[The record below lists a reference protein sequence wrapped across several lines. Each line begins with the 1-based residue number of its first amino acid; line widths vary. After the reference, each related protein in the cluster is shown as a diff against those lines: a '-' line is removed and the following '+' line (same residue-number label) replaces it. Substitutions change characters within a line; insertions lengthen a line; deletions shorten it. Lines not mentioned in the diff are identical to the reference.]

1 MVIQPIYN
9 ILFLPDV
16 TYHFK
21 KEFFTEN
28 ASEQLEVGSEL
39 LFAFLRNEDDAEELD
54 ADHICP
60 VGISA
65 RVEAFGDD
73 DSVQIRTLER
83 VDLSDVEVENGQILA
98 DASIRAEV
106 DDYTAEEEK
115 AQFLRLRAALLKFV
129 QGYQWGMWARSF
141 ILQRKNMYDL
151 GSALSEYL
159 NISPEE
165 KYAIVET
172 DSRRERCTLIEAAI
186 NEFMEVAKVS
196 TEAKEAQK
204 DDQEQLYR
212 EAAIKKQISYLQKE
226 LDELHPENISDTRK
240 FEKKLEESGMNE
252 EARKEAEKVLN
263 RMKQEGKDSH
273 EYGLLY
279 DYLDFM
285 TSLDWKAPQFTP
297 IDLDRAEQILD
308 EDHYG
313 LKKVKER
320 IIQQLAVMALN
331 RKQYGS
337 ILLFVGAP
345 GTGKTSIG
353 QSIARALGR
362 EYVRISLG
370 GIRDEAEIRG
380 HRRTYIGAMPG
391 RIMEGIKRSGV
402 SNPVI
407 VLDEV
412 DKLAKD
418 YGGDPASALLE
429 VLDPEQNS
437 TFTDHYMNVPY
448 DLSNVLFVCTAN
460 SLDTIPEPLLN
471 RMEVINFSGYTAV
484 EKYQIARRHLLP
496 KALNAMG
503 IKKNALKVTDGAIRR
518 IIDEYTMESGVRDLK
533 KLINTLCRT
542 AAVQLVKNEGTTL
555 TVTKTN
561 LEKYLGKKQL
571 HHERKLSA
579 PEPGVVTG
587 LAWTRAGGEI
597 LFIES
602 KLIPGKS
609 KMIITGQL
617 GDVMK
622 ESIQIALSLVKSLY
636 PKESKVLDDHDLH
649 IHVPAGAV
657 PKDGPSAGITLTT
670 ALASL
675 LTGKKV
681 SPEYAMTGEVS
692 LRGGVM
698 PIGGL
703 PEKLMAAQ
711 RAGITKVLIPADNEQ
726 DLDDVADEVKN
737 KLEIIPVKKVTE
749 VLKLVLK

>member
-240 FEKKLEESGMNE
+240 FEKKIEESGMND

-391 RIMEGIKRSGV
+391 RIIKSLIKAGA
-402 SNPVI
+402 SNPVFI
-407 VLDEV
+407 LDEI
-412 DKLAKD
+412 DKVSAD
-418 YGGDPASALLE
+418 RQGDPSSALLE
-429 VLDPEQNS
+429 VLDPEQNTS
-437 TFTDHYMNVPY
+437 FHDNFLDVDY
-448 DLSNVLFVCTAN
+448 DLSKVLFIATAN
-460 SLDTIPEPLLN
+460 NLNTIPGPLLDGLGMTV
-471 RMEVINFSGYTAV
+471 RIALFGLALAV
-484 EKYQIARRHLLP
+484 AAGLGAALLRLSPWPVARGMAHVYVGCLRNTPLLLQLFFVYFLFAP
-496 KALNAMG
+496 AIGVGPFGAAVLALGLFEGAYMAELFRAGLQSVPRAQWEAG
-503 IKKNALKVTDGAIRR
+503 ISLGL
-518 IIDEYTMESGVRDLK
+518 GVW
-533 KLINTLCRT
+533 NTLRLVILPQ
-542 AAVQLVKNEGTTL
+542 AVRRMLPPLTSQLV
-555 TVTKTN
+555 
-561 LEKYLGKKQL
+561 
-571 HHERKLSA
+571 S
-579 PEPGVVTG
+579 
-587 LAWTRAGGEI
+587 
-597 LFIES
+597 
-602 KLIPGKS
+602 LIKD
-609 KMIITGQL
+609 T
-617 GDVMK
+617 
-622 ESIQIALSLVKSLY
+622 SLVSAIA
-636 PKESKVLDDHDLH
+636 VADL
-649 IHVPAGAV
+649 
-657 PKDGPSAGITLTT
+657 T
-670 ALASL
+670 
-675 LTGKKV
+675 
-681 SPEYAMTGEVS
+681 MQ
-692 LRGGVM
+692 
-698 PIGGL
+698 
-703 PEKLMAAQ
+703 AQ
-711 RAGITKVLIPADNEQ
+711 VLIADTFLAFEIWLIVAALYLALTLCVALPARWMERRY
-726 DLDDVADEVKN
+726 AWR
-737 KLEIIPVKKVTE
+737 
-749 VLKLVLK
+749 